1 MPTKKAKAKGKGKKE
16 GAKKKK
22 KQQAEGVKKKLPIK
36 LMAFALVPLLL
47 GGGGF
52 VAWKKLIKKPPAEE
66 QEQEVE
72 EEEKVPLSYLPL
84 EPFVVNL
91 KGSGRRFLKV
101 SITLALEGAKG
112 AELAQ
117 KEVPP
122 IRNAILLL
130 LTNKRFEEVTTL
142 EGKRKLQEE
151 ILAKVNDI
159 IEGTQV
165 REVYFTKF
173 IAQ

>member
-1 MPTKKAKAKGKGKKE
+1 M
-16 GAKKKK
+16 
-22 KQQAEGVKKKLPIK
+22 
-36 LMAFALVPLLL
+36 
-47 GGGGF
+47 
-52 VAWKKLIKKPPAEE
+52 AWKKFIKVPPAEE
-66 QEQEVE
+66 QGQEV
-72 EEEKVPLSYLPL
+72 EKVPLSYLPL

-91 KGSGRRFLKV
+91 KGGGRRFLKV
-101 SITLALEGAKG
+101 AITLALEGAKG
-112 AELAQ
+112 AEQAR

-130 LTNKRFEEVTTL
+130 LTNKRFEEVITV

-165 REVYFTKF
+165 REVYFTEF

>member
-1 MPTKKAKAKGKGKKE
+1 MPTKKAKGKGKKE

-22 KQQAEGVKKKLPIK
+22 KQQAEGAKKKLPIK